1 MVIFLSDHSD
11 DQFPRGMKSDSLV
24 SGVTVSGVC
33 EEFTR
38 KIQVKDRFL
47 CFFYQLLFLSSHSED
62 PD

>member
-11 DQFPRGMKSDSLV
+11 DQFPRGLKSDSLV

-47 CFFYQLLFLSSHSED
+47 CSFFLQLFVLSHSED
-62 PD
+62 PG